1 MYNKSEIM
9 KNAWTLYRAG
19 NEEGFAAALRRA
31 WRDAFVA
38 ALDFGTAATD
48 GMTRPRPLPVTNP
61 AFNGDVQRMA
71 AILRRELGC
80 PAA

>member
-9 KNAWTLYRAG
+9 NNAWTLYRAG
-19 NEEGFAAALRRA
+19 GGAFSEALRRA
-31 WRDAFVA
+31 WAAAFIA
-38 ALDFGTAATD
+38 ALEFGTAATD

-61 AFNGDVQRMA
+61 AFNGDVRRMA
-71 AILRRELGC
+71 EAMRREGGC